1 MKNQKF
7 PIYLF
12 FGEEDFL
19 VDERIGELKTKFANH
34 EILDGKNLTLESL
47 SGALCSY
54 SLFGG
59 DKLVVIRDLEIT
71 AENQKEI
78 ISRLE
83 NIAQGTAVVFHLP
96 DVDKRSKFFK
106 WIDERGEAEEFRT
119 FAPWEQE
126 ELLGWIRDRVRKG
139 GKKISGEGARLLQEV
154 CGNSLRLLSS
164 EVEKLITYVG
174 ARGEIQEEDVAA
186 LASPG
191 ETSAF
196 ALLDAL
202 REKNLKKS
210 LSLFQILFRNGE
222 DLFQLLSLMAT
233 QYRLMLQVKSL
244 PEGMSGIGRIKGSP
258 YFIRKCSDNLGRFSL
273 EELKNNMQR
282 LLETNLQLKTGESQ
296 PVIFEL
302 LLTSLCRVPGGN

>member
-1 MKNQKF
+1 MINQRL

-19 VDERIGELKTKFANH
+19 ADEKIGELRAKFANH
-34 EILDGKNLTLESL
+34 ELLDGENLTLESL
-47 SGALCSY
+47 SGALCSH

-59 DKLVVIRDLEIT
+59 EKLVVVRDVV
-71 AENQKEI
+71 NQDDI

-83 NIAQGTAVVFHLP
+83 NITQGTTVVFHLSN
-96 DVDKRSKFFK
+96 VDKRSKFFK
-106 WIDERGEAEEFRT
+106 WIDEHGEVEEFRT
-119 FAPWEQE
+119 FAPWEQR
-126 ELLGWIRDRVRKG
+126 ELLEWIEDRTRRG

-154 CGNSLRLLSS
+154 CGNSLRRLAN

-174 ARGEIQEEDVAA
+174 ERGEIREEDVAA
-186 LASPG
+186 LALPG

-202 REKNLKKS
+202 RGKNLKKS
-210 LSLFQILFRNGE
+210 LSLFQLLLRNGE

-233 QYRLMLQVKSL
+233 QYRLMLQIKSL
-244 PEGMSGIGRIKGSP
+244 PEGLSGTGKIKGSP

-273 EELKNNMQR
+273 EELKNDLQR
-282 LLETNLQLKTGESQ
+282 LLETNLQLKTGEQQ
-296 PVIFEL
+296 PVVFEL
-302 LLTSLCRVPGGN
+302 LLTSLCGD